1 MLTSICLA
9 HVPRVG
15 PPSHVRHLCSS
26 SPLPRVTFR
35 YHLSWEVYR
44 IRGEPGSPLEMWEP
58 KRALMNTQA
67 LLDWDERLSREA

>member
-1 MLTSICLA
+1 M
-9 HVPRVG
+9 
-15 PPSHVRHLCSS
+15 RHLCSS